1 VRGLGARL
9 ADLPV
14 EPTPT
19 LANAVTVAA
28 RERGLVLLACGL
40 YGNVIRILAPLVASD
55 DELARGL
62 GILEEALEHATANAL

>member
-1 VRGLGARL
+1 
-9 ADLPV
+9 
-14 EPTPT
+14 
-19 LANAVTVAA
+19 
-28 RERGLVLLACGL
+28 VLLACGL